1 MNDSFKKIN
10 HEYKKIAINK
20 LHSITNDIKKL
31 QNINKNEEN
40 HKNILYLLEK
50 GNNQFNFNNRINNGK
65 LNKNENIKEL
75 MTKEGV
81 IENINDITIE
91 KEYSTENLEKNKKEK
106 NNDEDIDIDLNI
118 NENIERNYNDENDN
132 ELINYKND
140 SFSENKENEDENL
153 GKKENILGREI
164 SNELIKKII
173 KNKDDDKNEEIELY
187 SYEGNENNNKISEN
201 EEYFINQNIINWLIY
216 IFYYISKF
224 ER

>member
-1 MNDSFKKIN
+1 MEEENIDDDYKMKIDKEKTIEELEKIKNENKVSNRDNDEQSKIN
-10 HEYKKIAINK
+10 VEEKFSNKEKNSKSNYNSNINDDNYED
-20 LHSITNDIKKL
+20 INNNIIKKL

-140 SFSENKENEDENL
+140 SFSENKEKEDEN
-153 GKKENILGREI
+153 
-164 SNELIKKII
+164 
-173 KNKDDDKNEEIELY
+173 
-187 SYEGNENNNKISEN
+187 
-201 EEYFINQNIINWLIY
+201 
-216 IFYYISKF
+216 
-224 ER
+224 